1 LARLQLSKASLAH
14 GLRCLLQR
22 RLRLAAQPFLEVLEV
37 TGGAFLELRFTA
49 YPLRPRRLPQLLFA
63 RIALELLF
71 GAHLGFTGGQRFGR
85 TFAPRL
91 GPLAFTL
98 DEFGQRLLARLE
110 RANRLVPPLLEALA
124 LVPRSLAQGSLPLR
138 QLRRR
143 LRFAALLRGA
153 ADPRR
158 PARGGD
164 LRVVCDPKQHR
175 RAGAS
180 RAPRAG
186 RSSLRTSAVRVVRA
200 PRPPDLSG
208 RPRVRRTPSSPPRA
222 CARRRRV
229 RRAPAPPA
237 PATPTPRHPRP
248 TWPPPAQ
255 TASLKR
261 WIRPP
266 PRGAHVR
273 PARCLPRRAALGVP
287 LPAGVRRPRP
297 RAPPPLP
304 ARAARSA
311 SRVRR
316 TRRPVCAAPHGG
328 VLRRRARRAGVLRLQ
343 PSVRPPPASAARP
356 PRARPPP

>member
-143 LRFAALLRGA
+143 LLEQCLLAICQRAAPFVSQRFFAALQIHGGLRA
-153 ADPRR
+153 EAIFELF
-158 PARGGD
+158 AI
-164 LRVVCDPKQHR
+164 
-175 RAGAS
+175 
-180 RAPRAG
+180 
-186 RSSLRTSAVRVVRA
+186 RSSIGAQALLELLEPGVRLFGQA
-200 PRPPDLSG
+200 PFELF
-208 RPRVRRTPSSPPRA
+208 
-222 CARRRRV
+222 ARRGRLIFQGGRAFVERRH
-229 RRAPAPPA
+229 R
-237 PATPTPRHPRP
+237 
-248 TWPPPAQ
+248 
-255 TASLKR
+255 
-261 WIRPP
+261 
-266 PRGAHVR
+266 
-273 PARCLPRRAALGVP
+273 
-287 LPAGVRRPRP
+287 
-297 RAPPPLP
+297 
-304 ARAARSA
+304 
-311 SRVRR
+311 
-316 TRRPVCAAPHGG
+316 
-328 VLRRRARRAGVLRLQ
+328 
-343 PSVRPPPASAARP
+343 
-356 PRARPPP
+356 